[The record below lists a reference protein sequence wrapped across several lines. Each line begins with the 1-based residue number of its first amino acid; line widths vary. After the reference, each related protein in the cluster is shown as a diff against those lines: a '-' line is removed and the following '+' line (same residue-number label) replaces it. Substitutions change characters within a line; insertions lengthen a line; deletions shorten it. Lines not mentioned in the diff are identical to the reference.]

1 MNTGYAEFLLLI
13 GVLAPMVL
21 PAYAADHLKP
31 GQWEVAVK
39 VSQKGGPQI
48 PPEQLEQMKKM
59 GISVPF
65 GGQAIMTSQC
75 ITPEMASSDKPFA
88 SDEGD
93 PNRCQ
98 VTNYKRVGGKA
109 TGEMV
114 CTGDFKG
121 RGAFEM
127 NMDSDTEYH
136 GGWTVNGVSSAM
148 GPVEQ
153 TTELRGRWTGAA
165 CNPSGK

>member
-1 MNTGYAEFLLLI
+1 MDKTNVGFLFVA
-13 GVLAPMVL
+13 GVLSAMAL

-59 GISVPF
+59 GISLPF

-88 SDEGD
+88 NDERD
-93 PNRCQ
+93 PNKCQ
-98 VTNYKRVGGKA
+98 LTNYKRVGGRA

-114 CTGDFKG
+114 CTGEFKG
-121 RGAFEM
+121 KGAFEM
-127 NMDSDTEYH
+127 TMDTETEYH
-136 GGWTVNGVSSAM
+136 GGWTVKGVSVDV

-153 TTELRGRWTGAA
+153 TTELRGKWTAAA
-165 CNPSGK
+165 CNTSSK